1 MSGSRSTKQ
10 EIADRREKVL
20 ELRMQRL
27 SARQIGE
34 VLHVSQSTVVRDLR
48 VIKKE
53 LHEKLEGF
61 NAKGEIAAILEA
73 YDIILGESLRESD
86 KAKDFKK
93 IGFLN
98 SALRALWQKQRLL
111 LDLGVLSE
119 VTETRVLEYDITIR
133 DPEMGEEEWLKLKY
147 PEE

>member
-1 MSGSRSTKQ
+1 MSRNRSTKQ
-10 EIADRREKVL
+10 EIADRRERVL
-20 ELRMQRL
+20 ELRLQRL

-34 VLHVSQSTVVRDLR
+34 TLHVSQSTVIRDLR
-48 VIKKE
+48 AIKDE
-53 LHEKLEGF
+53 LHEQLDGF
-61 NAKGEIAAILEA
+61 DAKDEIAKILTT
-73 YDIILGESLRESD
+73 YDIILAESLRESD
-86 KAKDFKK
+86 TAKDFKK